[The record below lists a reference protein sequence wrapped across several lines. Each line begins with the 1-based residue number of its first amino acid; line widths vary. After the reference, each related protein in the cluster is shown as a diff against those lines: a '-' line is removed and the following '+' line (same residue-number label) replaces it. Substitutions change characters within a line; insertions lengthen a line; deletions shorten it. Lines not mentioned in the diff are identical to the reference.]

1 MAKILLVEDDT
12 HVAETIKSWLKSQQ
26 NVIEHVAD
34 GNAALELIE
43 FSSYEVIILDW
54 ELPGVSGLEICRRL
68 RAAQNR
74 IPILM
79 LTGRDSEEAKLLG
92 LDLGVDDYLTK
103 PFSLKEL
110 SARLRA
116 IVRRAAGQASNILK
130 VNDIV
135 LDTESHRV
143 TRGGEEVQ
151 LMPREFAVLEFLLRN
166 QNQVFSSDTLLQKLW
181 HTDSDSSRAAV
192 RACIKRLRLKLDN
205 GDDEDESIIEAVP
218 KIGYRIRCR

>member
-26 NVIEHVAD
+26 NVVEHVAD
-34 GNAALELIE
+34 GNDALELIKY
-43 FSSYEVIILDW
+43 SSYEVIILDW

-68 RAAQNR
+68 RAEQNR

-92 LDLGVDDYLTK
+92 LELGVDDYLTK

-130 VNDIV
+130 VNDIT

-181 HTDSDSSRAAV
+181 HTDSDSSREAV

-205 GDDEDESIIEAVP
+205 GDDEEESIIEAVP
-218 KIGYRIRCR
+218 KIGYRIRVR

>member
-181 HTDSDSSRAAV
+181 HTDSDSSREAV